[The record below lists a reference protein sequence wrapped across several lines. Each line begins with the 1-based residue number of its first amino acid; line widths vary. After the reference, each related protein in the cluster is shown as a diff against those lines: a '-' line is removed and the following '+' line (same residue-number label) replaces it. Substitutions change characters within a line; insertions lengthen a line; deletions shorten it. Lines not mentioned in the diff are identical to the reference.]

1 MRSTPIESNHPS
13 RRPGDLP
20 GTHRQAAPPVPCP
33 AAPLSG
39 GLLPPDS
46 HPPGPDNLL
55 PPAPV
60 GAISICKGFWY
71 CGSNGKLVSQ
81 HAIDGWKNF
90 VFYRPG
96 TAVVASYDDNA
107 RITILHCPS
116 GYSGPGLIGKQ
127 IKDTLQFVLD
137 RCPSKACGSKFLP
150 NSNCFVTL
158 DFRADCVPTNPAG
171 GEKLPVKVKTSLQ
184 GVAFSRLTL
193 P

>member
-1 MRSTPIESNHPS
+1 MFQVAANLKRQLLVFIFLVSLSSVRSTPIESNHPS

-137 RCPSKACGSKFLP
+137 RCPSKACGR
-150 NSNCFVTL
+150 FV
-158 DFRADCVPTNPAG
+158 V
-171 GEKLPVKVKTSLQ
+171 EKHYLFFYILWLKT
-184 GVAFSRLTL
+184 
-193 P
+193 